1 MQQKTTS
8 CKRKGPQKTLTNI
21 SSQNILQLLLLE
33 TTLDDKLTLTGNGTR
48 GTQLGEQELSDVLVG
63 SLHAATDF
71 GNVCENGLL
80 VSFAQALRRGDLVR
94 LAAARGKI
102 GVVVVELGEEAGEQ
116 QGVLDGCGVAVL
128 PDAGS
133 LFEIALLGGGLL
145 HDGLV
150 VVGLV
155 VGAGLGQLGL
165 KVVGFGLLGL
175 LLLLLEGRGVEFGVG
190 GGGLCVV
197 GRLFLLG

>member
-1 MQQKTTS
+1 
-8 CKRKGPQKTLTNI
+8 
-21 SSQNILQLLLLE
+21 
-33 TTLDDKLTLTGNGTR
+33 LTLTSDGTR
-48 GTQLGEQELSDVLVG
+48 STQLGEEELSDVLIG

-80 VSFAQALRRGDLVR
+80 VSFAQALGRRDLVR

-128 PDAGS
+128 PDAGA
-133 LFEIALLGGGLL
+133 LFEIALLAGGLL

-150 VVGLV
+150 VVGGGFL
-155 VGAGLGQLGL
+155 VGAGFGELGL
-165 KVVGFGLLGL
+165 EVVGLCLLGL

-197 GRLFLLG
+197 GGLVLLG

>member
-1 MQQKTTS
+1 MF
-8 CKRKGPQKTLTNI
+8 
-21 SSQNILQLLLLE
+21 
-33 TTLDDKLTLTGNGTR
+33 
-48 GTQLGEQELSDVLVG
+48 VG
-63 SLHAATDF
+63 SLHTATDF
-71 GNVCENGLL
+71 GDVCENGLL
-80 VSFAQALRRGDLVR
+80 VSFAQALGRGDLVR
-94 LAAARGKI
+94 LAAARGKV

-128 PDAGS
+128 PDAGA
-133 LFEIALLGGGLL
+133 LFQIALLGGGLL
-145 HDGLV
+145 DDGLV
-150 VVGLV
+150 VVGSVV

-197 GRLFLLG
+197 GG

>member
-1 MQQKTTS
+1 MGL
-8 CKRKGPQKTLTNI
+8 KRRSRKRLTDI
-21 SSQNILQLLLLE
+21 SSQNVLQLLLLE
-33 TTLDDKLTLTGNGTR
+33 TTLDNKLTLTSDGTR
-48 GTQLGEQELSDVLVG
+48 GTQFGEQELSNVLIG

-71 GNVCENGLL
+71 GNVGKNGLL
-80 VSFAQALRRGDLVR
+80 VSFAQALRGRDLVR

-133 LFEIALLGGGLL
+133 LFQIALLAGGLL

-150 VVGLV
+150 VVGLL

-165 KVVGFGLLGL
+165 KVVGFGLLDL